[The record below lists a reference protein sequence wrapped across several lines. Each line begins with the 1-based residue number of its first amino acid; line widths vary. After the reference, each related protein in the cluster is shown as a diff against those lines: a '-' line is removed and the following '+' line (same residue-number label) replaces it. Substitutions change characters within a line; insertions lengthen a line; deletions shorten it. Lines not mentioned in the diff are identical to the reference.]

1 MKKRIELLSGF
12 VMVLLWCVALDFGA
26 LCSGETVSEQ
36 ENRMLQARPQCSVQS
51 YFSGVYFRQWED
63 YLSDHVPGRAIF
75 LQLAEKLEQ
84 ALAYPG
90 GLTSA
95 QIVET
100 AADMGGQQEANQKQE
115 LLILEDRLLELY
127 RYDPAACD
135 DYVQALHAYAEWLPE
150 QIQFYHML
158 VPMPIAFEAP
168 QYRQISDNQQQAIQ
182 QVYEQLDSHVKTV
195 DVYSKLEAHQ
205 DEAIYFRTDHHWT
218 ALGAYYGAQAL
229 AEAAQIELP
238 TLEQYEGHIM
248 RGYIGQ
254 LGRNYLT
261 PQLKQHGEE
270 VAYYLRPGH
279 QNQATMYYYEDGK
292 KKSFQAPM
300 INTNFDKGNA
310 NYGIFISGDYPYT
323 VVEGDAKNGR
333 VLAVVKDS
341 YGNALVPWL
350 AAGYERI
357 VAIDPRTC
365 QENLGE
371 LLEQYRVTDFLLLD
385 YVKVTMMEDYSRML
399 RQLVAD
405 AMTDRA

>member
-1 MKKRIELLSGF
+1 MKKRIEILSGF
-12 VMVLLWCVALDFGA
+12 LAVLLCCVVLDLGA
-26 LCSGETVSEQ
+26 VCSGETVSEQ

-51 YFSGVYFRQWED
+51 YFSGEYFRQWEA
-63 YLSDHVPGRAIF
+63 YLSDHVPGRASF

-84 ALAYPG
+84 AVADPR

-100 AADMGGQQEANQKQE
+100 TADMGGQQEVKQKQE

-135 DYVQALHAYAEWLPE
+135 DYVQALHTYADWLPE

-158 VPMPIAFEAP
+158 VPMRVAFEEP
-168 QYRQISDNQQQAIQ
+168 QYRQLSDDQQQTIQ
-182 QVYEQLDSHVKTV
+182 QVYEQLDSRIQTV

-205 DEAIYFRTDHHWT
+205 DEEIYFRTDHHWT

-229 AEAAQIELP
+229 AEPAQIELP
-238 TLEQYEGHIM
+238 ALEQYKAHTM
-248 RGYIGQ
+248 TGYIGQ
-254 LGRNYLT
+254 LGLNHLT
-261 PQLKQHGEE
+261 PQLEQHREE
-270 VAYYLRPGH
+270 IVYYLRPGYR
-279 QNQATMYYYEDGK
+279 NQATMYYYEDGQ

-300 INTNFDKGNA
+300 INTNFNKGQA
-310 NYGIFISGDYPYT
+310 DYGIFISGDYPYT

-371 LLEQYRVTDFLLLD
+371 LLEQYGVTDFLLLD
-385 YVKVTMMEDYSRML
+385 YVKVTMTADYSQLL
-399 RQLVAD
+399 RQLIA
-405 AMTDRA
+405 AN